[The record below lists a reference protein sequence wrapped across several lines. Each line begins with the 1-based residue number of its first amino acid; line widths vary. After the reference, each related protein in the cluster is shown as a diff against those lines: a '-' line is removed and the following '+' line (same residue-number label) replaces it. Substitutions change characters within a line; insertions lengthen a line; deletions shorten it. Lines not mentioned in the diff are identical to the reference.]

1 MSSEQSLL
9 AGPSPMET
17 GVLLVNLGSP
27 DSPTTPDVRRYLAE
41 FLWDPRLV
49 DLPRSLWWF
58 ILHAFI
64 LPFRPARSARAYAH
78 IWTPEGSPLVVTTR
92 RQAERLQ
99 QKLRKHVA
107 LPIHVVPAMRYGTP
121 SIRSGMEVL
130 RQKSCARILVLP
142 LYPQNS
148 STTTASVVDAVAE
161 TLRGWRRVPEIRM
174 ISDFHDDAG
183 YNGALAR
190 SVREVW
196 QASGPSQK
204 LLVSYHGLPKR
215 YVDEGDP
222 YLEQCRRT
230 TELFTE
236 EAGLAEDQWMM
247 TFQSRFG
254 REEWIR
260 PYTDQT
266 LRELASA
273 GVSEV
278 DVICPG
284 FAADCLE
291 TLEEIALTNQTLFL
305 TSGGKRYRYIPA
317 LNDRPDFMDA
327 LTDLC
332 FKHLSG
338 WPGFPR

>member
-1 MSSEQSLL
+1 M
-9 AGPSPMET
+9 
-17 GVLLVNLGSP
+17 LLVNLGSP

-49 DLPRSLWWF
+49 DLPRPLWWF

-78 IWTPEGSPLVVTTR
+78 IWTPEGSPLIVTTR
-92 RQAERLQ
+92 RQAERLE
-99 QKLRKHVA
+99 QKLRENLD
-107 LPIHVVPAMRYGTP
+107 LPVHVVPAMRYGTP

-130 RQKSCARILVLP
+130 RAKSCARILVLP

-148 STTTASVVDAVAE
+148 STTTASVLDAVAE
-161 TLRGWRRVPEIRM
+161 TLRSWRRVPEIRM
-174 ISDFHDDAG
+174 VSDFHDDAG
-183 YNGALAR
+183 YTGALAR
-190 SVREVW
+190 SVREIW
-196 QASGPSQK
+196 QSSGPSQK

-230 TELFTE
+230 TELFTD
-236 EAGLAEDQWMM
+236 EAGLAEDQWLM

-266 LRELASA
+266 LRELAGA

-291 TLEEIALTNQTLFL
+291 TLEEVALTNQTLFL

-317 LNDRPDFMDA
+317 LNDGPDFIDTLA
-327 LTDLC
+327 GLC
-332 FKHLSG
+332 VRHLSG
-338 WPGFPR
+338 WPGFLR